1 MKSLLSLS
9 RAIFLAFRRD
19 KAAVFFTIGFPLMF
33 LVLFGG
39 IFKSAGAPKVNVLEV
54 GPVPVVD
61 TLPADARTQI
71 DDILKFTQATDI
83 AAAQDKV
90 RKGDY
95 DAAIAQDG
103 STVTVYYSAADQV
116 KSATVQAIMDRLVQ
130 ATAGTPKLALHSQQ
144 VEDQSLKAI
153 QYYTPGLLG
162 WALAAGGTAGAA
174 LTLVGWRKKQLLRR
188 LRLSPVGTGT
198 ILGARV
204 IVSVGIGLIQMVIF
218 LGVASIPYFGLKLSG
233 AWWMAVPLVFAGTA
247 AFLSLGLLI
256 GSFVKTEDAAQG
268 IVQLIVLPMA
278 FLSGAFFPL
287 EFAPSWLQTASKVL
301 PLRYLVDAM
310 RDVMVRGRDA
320 ASVLPTVGGLLLFA
334 LVVSVIAGRLFR
346 WDDV

>member
-130 ATAGTPKLALHSQQ
+130 
-144 VEDQSLKAI
+144 
-153 QYYTPGLLG
+153 
-162 WALAAGGTAGAA
+162 
-174 LTLVGWRKKQLLRR
+174 
-188 LRLSPVGTGT
+188 
-198 ILGARV
+198 
-204 IVSVGIGLIQMVIF
+204 
-218 LGVASIPYFGLKLSG
+218 
-233 AWWMAVPLVFAGTA
+233 
-247 AFLSLGLLI
+247 
-256 GSFVKTEDAAQG
+256 
-268 IVQLIVLPMA
+268 
-278 FLSGAFFPL
+278 
-287 EFAPSWLQTASKVL
+287 EFA
-301 PLRYLVDAM
+301 
-310 RDVMVRGRDA
+310 RGE
-320 ASVLPTVGGLLLFA
+320 PTGKTC
-334 LVVSVIAGRLFR
+334 GRS
-346 WDDV
+346 